1 MNRQT
6 QAYLYAMGAVLLWA
20 TVASAFKVALRYLDV
35 PQMLFIAVLVSTV
48 ALFIAAAWQGKV
60 KRTFACTRTQYLRS
74 AALGFLNPFLYYSV
88 LFEAYDR
95 LPAQEAQPL
104 NYTWPIVLV
113 ILSAPL
119 LRQPIGRIS
128 AVAIAVSFLGV
139 LVITTRGNPF
149 SFEFADPFGA
159 ALAVGSAFIWAGFW
173 LANVR
178 DKRDPVEKLLL
189 AFVFGLVFISTFL
202 FWSGGLETADL
213 RGVGA
218 AAYAGIFEM
227 GITFLLWMRALSLSR
242 TTAQVGNLVFLSPF
256 LSLALIAVIVGEAI
270 LPSSVIGLLFIIG
283 GIAIRRFDRTVPRET

>member
-1 MNRQT
+1 MS
-6 QAYLYAMGAVLLWA
+6 AVLLWA

-139 LVITTRGNPF
+139 LVITTRGNPL

-159 ALAVGSAFIWAGFW
+159 ALAVGSAFIWAAFW

-178 DKRDPVEKLLL
+178 DKRDLVEKLLL
-189 AFVFGLVFISTFL
+189 AFVFGLVFISIFL
-202 FWSGGLETADL
+202 LWSGGLETADL

>member
-1 MNRQT
+1 M
-6 QAYLYAMGAVLLWA
+6 YAISAVLLWA

-48 ALFIAAAWQGKV
+48 ALLIAAAWQGKV

-74 AALGFLNPFLYYSV
+74 VALGFLNPFLYYSV

-113 ILSAPL
+113 ILSVPL
-119 LRQPIGRIS
+119 LKQPIGRIS

-149 SFEFADPFGA
+149 SLEFADPFGA
-159 ALAVGSAFIWAGFW
+159 ALAVGSAFLWAAFW

-189 AFVFGLVFISTFL
+189 TFVFGLVFISAFL
-202 FWSGGLETADL
+202 LWRGGFEMADL
-213 RGVGA
+213 RGIGA

-283 GIAIRRFDRTVPRET
+283 GIVIRRFDRTVPRET

>member
-6 QAYLYAMGAVLLWA
+6 QAYLYAGSVVLLWA
-20 TVASAFKVALRYLDV
+20 TVASAFKIALQYLDV
-35 PQMLFIAVLVSTV
+35 PQMLFTAVLVSTV
-48 ALFIAAAWQGKV
+48 ALLITAVWQGKV
-60 KRTFACTRTQYLRS
+60 KQTFACTRKQYLRS
-74 AALGFLNPFLYYSV
+74 VALAFLNPFLYYTV

-119 LRQPIGRIS
+119 LKQPIGRVS
-128 AVAIAVSFLGV
+128 AAAIAVSFLGV
-139 LVITTRGNPF
+139 LIITTRGNPLAL
-149 SFEFADPFGA
+149 EFADPFGA
-159 ALAVGSAFIWAGFW
+159 ALAVGSAFIWAVFW

-178 DKRDPVEKLLL
+178 DDRDPVEKLLL
-189 AFVFGLVFISTFL
+189 TFTFGLVFISVVIL
-202 FWSGGLETADL
+202 WRGGFEMPDL
-213 RGVGA
+213 RGIGA

-227 GITFLLWMRALSLSR
+227 GLTFLLWMRALALSR

-256 LSLALIAVIVGEAI
+256 LSLALINVIVGEAI

-283 GIAIRRFDRTVPRET
+283 GIAIRRFDRAVQR

>member
-6 QAYLYAMGAVLLWA
+6 HAYLYAGSAVLLWA
-20 TVASAFKVALRYLDV
+20 TVASAFKIALQYLDV
-35 PQMLFIAVLVSTV
+35 PQMLFTAVLVSTV
-48 ALFIAAAWQGKV
+48 ALLITAIWQGKV
-60 KRTFACTRTQYLRS
+60 KQTFACTRKQYLRS
-74 AALGFLNPFLYYSV
+74 VALAFLNPFLYYTV

-119 LRQPIGRIS
+119 LKQPIGRVS
-128 AVAIAVSFLGV
+128 AAAIAVSFLGV
-139 LVITTRGNPF
+139 LIITTRGNPLAL
-149 SFEFADPFGA
+149 EFADPFGA
-159 ALAVGSAFIWAGFW
+159 ALAVGSAFIWAVFW

-178 DKRDPVEKLLL
+178 DDRDPVEKLLL
-189 AFVFGLVFISTFL
+189 TFTFGLIFISVVIL
-202 FWSGGLETADL
+202 WRGGFEMPDM
-213 RGVGA
+213 RGIAA

-227 GITFLLWMRALSLSR
+227 GLTFLLWMRALSLSR

-256 LSLALIAVIVGEAI
+256 LSLALINVIVGEAI

-283 GIAIRRFDRTVPRET
+283 GIAIRRFDRAVQR